1 MLHENCSLTWLDR
14 VDLQFRYSSRVP
26 LDRRDLRRRLFAL
39 AAEQAGY
46 FSAAQAHDLGYSYS
60 AQAYHVHAGTWIRID
75 RGLFRLAE
83 WVPDVHDD
91 LARWTLWSK
100 GRAVVSHETALGV
113 HGIGEFESPRI
124 HLTVPRGFRMRDT
137 AVVLH
142 FADLPAKD
150 IEQRRGFAVTTVLRS
165 LIDVAATSAEDQ
177 LGHAIDE
184 ALSAG
189 AVTRRQLRARSEVI
203 DARAALRIERA
214 IAIGTER

>member
-1 MLHENCSLTWLDR
+1 M
-14 VDLQFRYSSRVP
+14 
-26 LDRRDLRRRLFAL
+26 
-39 AAEQAGY
+39 
-46 FSAAQAHDLGYSYS
+46 GYSYS
-60 AQAYHVHAGTWIRID
+60 AQAYHVQVGTWIRID

-100 GRAVVSHETALGV
+100 GRAVVSHETALSV
-113 HGIGEFESPRI
+113 HGIGEFESSRI
-124 HLTVPRGFRMRDT
+124 HLTVPRGFRMRDP

-142 FADLPAKD
+142 CVDLPAED
-150 IEQRRGFAVTTVLRS
+150 VEQRRGFAITTVLRS
-165 LIDVAATSAEDQ
+165 LIDVAATGAEEEQ

-184 ALSAG
+184 ALTAG

-203 DARAALRIERA
+203 DARAALQIERA